1 MQPSSPGAPPGTF
14 TAAQQPQDRRTSNG
28 LEQFFH
34 ALRDRQGLRVLD
46 LTGGSQANIQ
56 YIAEQGHKPTQDG
69 LPHAV
74 AECFGAGGVDFFA
87 NQDDDARVAR
97 FCSMTLDHE
106 AGSFQGVLVWD
117 ALELLAPPLLENVVS
132 QLHRITEPGG
142 LLLFYFHAD
151 ERLTEL
157 PGLNYHIADRR
168 TVTTTPQNR
177 IHPVR
182 ILTNRAIEQLFS
194 GFTAIK
200 FFVTRDHLREVIVR
214 R

>member
-1 MQPSSPGAPPGTF
+1 MHPTSEEPGAHP
-14 TAAQQPQDRRTSNG
+14 PQDRRTSNG

-34 ALRDRQGLRVLD
+34 ALRDRHGLRILD

-56 YIAEQGHKPTQDG
+56 FIAEQGHKPTQDG

-74 AECFGAGGVDFFA
+74 SECFGEPAASFHA
-87 NQDDDARVAR
+87 NQEDEARIAR
-97 FCSMTLDHE
+97 FCSMTLDHDPG
-106 AGSFQGVLVWD
+106 AFQGVLVWD
-117 ALELLAPPLLENVVS
+117 CLQFLAPPLLQNVVD

-151 ERLTEL
+151 ERVTEL
-157 PGLNYHIADRR
+157 PVQNYHIVDRR
-168 TVTTTPQNR
+168 TVAATSRNR
-177 IHPVR
+177 TQPVR
-182 ILTNRAIEQLFS
+182 FLSNRAIEQLFA
-194 GFTAIK
+194 GFTAVK

>member
-1 MQPSSPGAPPGTF
+1 MHSPPP
-14 TAAQQPQDRRTSNG
+14 PERRLSNG

-46 LTGGSQANIQ
+46 LSGGSQANIQ

-69 LPHAV
+69 MLHALD
-74 AECFGAGGVDFFA
+74 ECFGGAEFFA
-87 NQDDDARVAR
+87 NQVDAGRIAQ
-97 FCSMTLDHE
+97 FCSMTLDHPT
-106 AGSFQGVLVWD
+106 GTFQGILGWDSLQYLV
-117 ALELLAPPLLENVVS
+117 APLLEDVVA
-132 QLHRITEPGG
+132 QLHRLTEPGG

-151 ERLTEL
+151 ERVTEL
-157 PGLNYHIADRR
+157 PSVTYHVADPKHVTVAPRNR
-168 TVTTTPQNR
+168 TRPAKFLSNR
-177 IHPVR
+177 Q
-182 ILTNRAIEQLFS
+182 IEQLFS